1 MKKFL
6 NRVKRALSILY
17 KILPFFI
24 GMYRYY
30 PAFLKKGT
38 LYPFLDALYASIK
51 LYSGSTEAIVPMD
64 ASMQLARFLAMAA
77 TLSILVTALNRMN
90 DVVNWLKRL
99 QPNVPGATVVCGDSP
114 CAGQVY
120 SSLPARIRLRTED
133 GFLPGAARYVLM
145 FSGDERNLDYYSR
158 HYEDLKDKNVYIM
171 LEDISRQSIENPRV
185 SVFSIAENCARQY
198 WRDYPPARSERVA
211 LVGFDSVGQNLLLT
225 ALQMNILDPRQHFSY
240 HVYGDGTAFR
250 RLHTRLEEMA
260 PDEVVF
266 HDGGVEDYARLADF
280 DRIIICGGEGGR
292 GAAAASRILTAAPVR
307 CPVYLYAPNGDII
320 TSLFGGERLI
330 CFGDTGETA
339 SADIIFNES
348 SMAAARRQHE
358 FYYRTYGGTPWEK
371 LDAFK
376 RYSNVSSSDYLQVI
390 RRLMEQG
397 VPMDTLAEL
406 EHIRWCRY
414 HYLHNWSYAPETDAA
429 RRVHNCL
436 VPFGELSE
444 AEQRKDV
451 EAIRSKLE
459 E

>member
-1 MKKFL
+1 MKKTL
-6 NRVKRALSILY
+6 QWLKRAISILY

-24 GMYRYY
+24 GLYCYY
-30 PAFLKKGT
+30 PAFQGGDH
-38 LYPFLDALYASIK
+38 LYPLLDTIYSSIK
-51 LYSGSTEAIVPMD
+51 LYSGSTADGVPVS
-64 ASMQLARFLAMAA
+64 APLQLARFMALVA
-77 TLSILVTALNRMN
+77 ALSVLVSALDRMN
-90 DVVNWLKRL
+90 DLINWFKRL
-99 QPNVPGATVVCGDSP
+99 QPGSTAVYGDSP
-114 CAGQVY
+114 YAARVY
-120 SSLPARIRLRTED
+120 ASLPPRLRMHGGERFT
-133 GFLPGAARYVLM
+133 PGASRYVLM
-145 FSGDERNLDYYSR
+145 FSGDQQNLDFYSR
-158 HYEDLKDKNVYIM
+158 HYEELRDKNVYIM
-171 LEDISRQSIENPRV
+171 LEDISRQSVENPRV
-185 SVFSIAENCARQY
+185 SVFSLAENCARQY
-198 WRDYPPARSERVA
+198 WRDYPPAQSERIA

-225 ALQMNILDPRQHFSY
+225 ALQMNIIDPRQHFSY
-240 HVYGDGTAFR
+240 HVYGDGAAFR

-266 HDGGVEDYARLADF
+266 HDGGVEDYAGLAEF
-280 DRIIICGGEGGR
+280 DRIIICGGDNGQ

-320 TSLFGGERLI
+320 TSLFGTGRLI

-358 FYYRTYGGTPWEK
+358 FYCRTYGGTPWEK

-390 RRLMEQG
+390 RRLMDRG
-397 VPMDTLAEL
+397 VPMETLAEL